1 MAIDKLAHDD
11 FDRARWKAFWRKV
24 TTLLTGK
31 KNELLPFDEVR
42 GRIPMKGQHYIGL
55 QQVPIDKIIGS
66 LGRYRDFDRAFLPV
80 QIRTRDRWINID
92 KAHYHQV
99 NLPAVDL
106 FKMGEIYFVKDG
118 NHRVSVARE
127 RGQEFIDAYVIEIET
142 PVTLT
147 AETVVDDL
155 ALKQEYALFVEQTEL
170 PSLRPEAVLETNVP
184 GLYNRLLE
192 HIDTHR
198 WYLGEQ
204 RETEVPYPEAVAS
217 WYDRV
222 YQPVIT
228 TLRENNVLKAFSGVP
243 ETELYLWVMDYQW
256 YLREVYRD
264 EQVNEVAKEEVSRQ
278 LVKSYPLPAVKK
290 LLKVMRNAGW
300 FDELVLEQEWIAFE
314 ARTHLSEIR
323 PGACVRT
330 SIPGQYK
337 IFLEHIDVHRYYLGE
352 QRNEEVPYSEAVISW
367 YDHVYLPLAGFIQ
380 EHAILESFPGRTE
393 ADLYLWIIRHQN
405 YLRNVYGDEVAVEK
419 AAEQFVSDYGSST
432 MEKKKRPRKE

>member
-31 KNELLPFDEVR
+31 SNELLPFDEVR
-42 GRIPMKGQHYIGL
+42 GRLPLKGQHYLGMR
-55 QQVPIDKIIGS
+55 QVSIDKIIGS

-80 QIRTRDRWINID
+80 QTRTRDRWINID
-92 KAHYHQV
+92 KAHHHQV

-106 FKMGEIYFVKDG
+106 IKMGDIYFVKDG

-127 RGQEFIDAYVIEIET
+127 RGQEFIDAYVVEIET

-155 ALKQEYALFVEQTEL
+155 ALKQEYAMFVEQTGL
-170 PSLRPEAVLETNVP
+170 LSLRPEAVLDTNLP
-184 GLYNRLLE
+184 GLYQRLLE

-204 RETEVPYPEAVAS
+204 RGTDVPYPEAVAS

-222 YQPVIT
+222 YQPVIS
-228 TLRENNVLKAFSGVP
+228 TLRENNVLKTFSGIP
-243 ETELYLWVMDYQW
+243 ETDLYLWVMDYQW
-256 YLREVYRD
+256 YLREVYQD
-264 EQVNEVAKEEVSRQ
+264 EPADQLAKAEGSRQ
-278 LVKSYPLPAVKK
+278 LVKNYPLPAVKK

-352 QRNEEVPYSEAVISW
+352 QRSAEVAYSEAVISW

-380 EHAILESFPGRTE
+380 EHGILESFSGRTE

-405 YLRNVYGDEVAVEK
+405 YLRGVYGDDVPVEQ
-419 AAEQFVSDYGSST
+419 AAEYLVSDFGSGST
-432 MEKKKRPRKE
+432 EKKKNTGSG

>member
-1 MAIDKLAHDD
+1 MAIDKMAHED

-24 TTLLTGK
+24 TTILTGK
-31 KNELLPFDEVR
+31 SNELLPFDEVR

-55 QQVPIDKIIGS
+55 KQVPIDKIIGS

-80 QIRTRDRWINID
+80 QARTRDRWINID
-92 KAHYHQV
+92 KAHHHQV

-155 ALKQEYALFVEQTEL
+155 ALKQEYGLFVEQTGML
-170 PSLRPEAVLETNVP
+170 SLRPQAVLDTNLP

-204 RETEVPYPEAVAS
+204 RGAEVPYSDAVAS

-222 YQPVIT
+222 YVPVIS

-256 YLREVYRD
+256 YLREVYQEEPAD
-264 EQVNEVAKEEVSRQ
+264 KLAKEEVSRQ
-278 LVKSYPLPAVKK
+278 LVKNYPLPAVKK

-314 ARTHLSEIR
+314 ARTRLSEIR
-323 PGACVRT
+323 PGACVQT

-337 IFLEHIDVHRYYLGE
+337 TFLEHIDVHRYYLGE
-352 QRNEEVPYSEAVISW
+352 QRNAEVSYSEAVVSW

-380 EHAILESFPGRTE
+380 EHGILEFFPERTE

-405 YLRNVYGDEVAVEK
+405 YLRVAYGDEVPVEQ
-419 AAEQFVSDYGSST
+419 AAEQFVFDYGAPST
-432 MEKKKRPRKE
+432 EKKKRPHTE

>member
-1 MAIDKLAHDD
+1 MAIEKLAHDD

-31 KNELLPFDEVR
+31 SNELLPFDEVR
-42 GRIPMKGQHYIGL
+42 GRLPMKGQHYLGM
-55 QQVPIDKIIGS
+55 QEVPIDKIIGS
-66 LGRYRDFDRAFLPV
+66 MGRYRDFDRAFLPV
-80 QIRTRDRWINID
+80 QTRTRDRWINID
-92 KAHYHQV
+92 KAHLDQV

-106 FKMGEIYFVKDG
+106 IKMGEIYFVKDG

-127 RGQEFIDAYVIEIET
+127 RGQEFIDAHVIEIEI

-155 ALKQEYALFVEQTEL
+155 ALKQEYALFIEQTGL
-170 PSLRPEAVLETNVP
+170 HTLHPQAVLETNIP
-184 GLYNRLLE
+184 GLYTRLLE

-204 RETEVPYPEAVAS
+204 RGSEVPYPDAVAS
-217 WYDRV
+217 WYEKV
-222 YQPVIT
+222 YLPVIEI
-228 TLRENNVLKAFSGVP
+228 LRENNVPKSFSGVT

-264 EQVNEVAKEEVSRQ
+264 EQAEEAAKDEGSRQ
-278 LVKSYPLPAVKK
+278 LVKNYPLPGVKK
-290 LLKVMRNAGW
+290 LLKIMRNAGW

-314 ARTHLSEIR
+314 ARTRLNEMR

-337 IFLEHIDVHRYYLGE
+337 IFLEHIDVHRWYLGE
-352 QRNEEVPYSEAVISW
+352 QRNADVLYFEAVISW

-380 EHAILESFPGRTE
+380 EHGILEAFPGRTE

-405 YLRNVYGDEVAVEK
+405 YLRIAYGDDVPVEQ
-419 AAEQFVSDYGSST
+419 AAERFVFDYGSV
-432 MEKKKRPRKE
+432 RKEKRQKPPEE

>member
-1 MAIDKLAHDD
+1 MAIDKLAQDD
-11 FDRARWKAFWRKV
+11 FERARWKAFWRKV
-24 TTLLTGK
+24 ATLLTGK

-80 QIRTRDRWINID
+80 QARTRDRWINID

-147 AETVVDDL
+147 VETVVDDL

-204 RETEVPYPEAVAS
+204 RETEVPYSEAVAS

-228 TLRENNVLKAFSGVP
+228 TLRENNVLKSFSGVP

-264 EQVNEVAKEEVSRQ
+264 EPVNEVAKEEVSRQ
-278 LVKSYPLPAVKK
+278 LVKNYPLPAVKK

-314 ARTHLSEIR
+314 ARTRLSEIR

-330 SIPGQYK
+330 SIPG
-337 IFLEHIDVHRYYLGE
+337 L
-352 QRNEEVPYSEAVISW
+352 
-367 YDHVYLPLAGFIQ
+367 
-380 EHAILESFPGRTE
+380 
-393 ADLYLWIIRHQN
+393 
-405 YLRNVYGDEVAVEK
+405 
-419 AAEQFVSDYGSST
+419 
-432 MEKKKRPRKE
+432 

>member
-1 MAIDKLAHDD
+1 MAIEKMAHED

-24 TTLLTGK
+24 TTLLTGRS
-31 KNELLPFDEVR
+31 NELLPFDEVR
-42 GRIPMKGQHYIGL
+42 GRLPMKGQHYIGL

-66 LGRYRDFDRAFLPV
+66 QGRYRDFDRAFLPL
-80 QIRTRDRWINID
+80 QTRTRDRWVNID

-127 RGQEFIDAYVIEIET
+127 RGQEYIDAYVIEIET
-142 PVTLT
+142 PVSLT
-147 AETVVDDL
+147 ADTVADDL
-155 ALKQEYALFVEQTEL
+155 VVKQEYAMFLEQTGL
-170 PSLRPEAVLETNVP
+170 PSLRPDAVIETNLP
-184 GLYNRLLE
+184 GLYFRLLE

-204 RETEVPYPEAVAS
+204 RGTEVPYPEAVVS

-222 YQPVIT
+222 YLPVIS
-228 TLRENNVLKAFSGVP
+228 TLQENNVLKSFSGVP
-243 ETELYLWVMDYQW
+243 ESELYLWVMDYQW
-256 YLREVYRD
+256 YLREVYRE
-264 EQVNEVAKEEVSRQ
+264 EQTDDVAKDEVSRQ
-278 LVKSYPLPAVKK
+278 LVKNYPLPAVKK
-290 LLKVMRNAGW
+290 LLKVMRNADW

-337 IFLEHIDVHRYYLGE
+337 IFLEHIDVHRWYLGE
-352 QRNEEVPYSEAVISW
+352 QRNTDVSYTEAVSSW
-367 YDHVYLPLAGFIQ
+367 YDHVYLPLAGYIQ
-380 EHAILESFPGRTE
+380 EHGILQAFPERTE

-405 YLRNVYGDEVAVEK
+405 YLRNAFGDEVPVEQ
-419 AAEQFVSDYGSST
+419 AAEQLVSDFGSAT
-432 MEKKKRPRKE
+432 KGKKNSLDKK